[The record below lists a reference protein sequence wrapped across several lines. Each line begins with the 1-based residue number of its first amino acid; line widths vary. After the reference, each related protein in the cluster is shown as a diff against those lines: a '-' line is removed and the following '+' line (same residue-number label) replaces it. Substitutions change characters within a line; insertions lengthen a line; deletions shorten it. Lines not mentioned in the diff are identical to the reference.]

1 MGLVAAVVLGGGTM
15 LAARGLVSP
24 AAPATPAPAS
34 PARTAVLFEDAAS
47 GISIAY
53 PADWRRV
60 PSSDPRVRLLVE
72 GDGSSMLVRTSDLGI
87 TVGPQDI
94 DPAKKITDALVRAVA
109 GMKPL
114 RPPKQV
120 SLAGLPG
127 YLYLYTFPDA
137 ATLQQGAHAHYF
149 LFRGQT
155 LISVVFQTVPS
166 QRFAERAP
174 RFDRIAETLQV
185 AEG

>member
-1 MGLVAAVVLGGGTM
+1 MVLGAGVM
-15 LAARGLVSP
+15 LVTRELTSP
-24 AAPATPAPAS
+24 AAPVPAAPAP
-34 PARTAVLFEDAAS
+34 PARAADDVVQFEDAAR

-53 PADWRRV
+53 PADWQRL
-60 PSSDPRVRLLVE
+60 PSSDPEVRLLAE
-72 GDGSSMLVRTSDLGI
+72 GGGSSMLVRTADLGI
-87 TVGPQDI
+87 TVGPQDL
-94 DPAKKITDALVRAVA
+94 DPAKKITDGLVRAVA
-109 GMKPL
+109 GMELL
-114 RPPKQV
+114 RPPRQV

-155 LISVVFQTVPS
+155 MISVVFQTVPS

-174 RFDRIAETLQV
+174 GFDRIAETLRV
-185 AEG
+185 TEGTG